1 MSREFG
7 EYVGGYFHDKI
18 NSAMDDLKNH
28 SHIELHK
35 KLVPFFESLYKVAYQ
50 ISNVEAG
57 DSGEYA
63 SIDALKEQIPVMI
76 AELENIRREINGK
89 ARDEFYK
96 NTKAEDWEL

>member
-7 EYVGGYFHDKI
+7 EYIGGYFHHKI
-18 NSAMDDLKNH
+18 DHAADDLRHANY
-28 SHIELHK
+28 ELHK

-63 SIDALKEQIPVMI
+63 SREALKKQIPVMV
-76 AELENIRREINGK
+76 AQLEKLQKEINN
-89 ARDEFYK
+89 E
-96 NTKAEDWEL
+96 

>member
-7 EYVGGYFHDKI
+7 ESIGGYFHHKI
-18 NSAMDDLKNH
+18 DHATDDLRYAN
-28 SHIELHK
+28 IELHK
-35 KLVPFFESLYKVAYQ
+35 KLIPFFESLYKVAYQ

-76 AELENIRREINGK
+76 NELEKIQK
-89 ARDEFYK
+89 
-96 NTKAEDWEL
+96 ELSNE

>member
-7 EYVGGYFHDKI
+7 DYIGGYFHHKI
-18 NSAMDDLKNH
+18 DHATDDLRHAHFK
-28 SHIELHK
+28 LHK

-63 SIDALKEQIPVMI
+63 SVDALKEQIPVMI
-76 AELENIRREINGK
+76 LELESLHREINGN

-96 NTKAEDWEL
+96 DTKAEDWEL